1 MFELFFSAVIFG
13 QKHSNFFSIQIL
25 SRKEFFALPRLTN
38 KTFFKAS
45 KFFEE
50 TVAVATLDHGDGD
63 VIGRHVRHE
72 DSVLVVLNL
81 CAPKI
86 WRVPLSV
93 LVHLLGLV
101 LRVGLDD
108 LRRRH
113 DKLFLAELLQSDF
126 RIPLQLLVGGGV
138 VAAAGGGGGLRQR
151 SHVLVRVRVTRIF
164 V

>member
-1 MFELFFSAVIFG
+1 MFELFFSPQSHFRPKAFELFFD
-13 QKHSNFFSIQIL
+13 SNFVTERIFRTS
-25 SRKEFFALPRLTN
+25 
-38 KTFFKAS
+38 TFFEQNFS

-50 TVAVATLDHGDGD
+50 AVAVATLDHGDGD

-101 LRVGLDD
+101 LRVGHDN

-113 DKLFLAELLQSDF
+113 DKLFLAELLQRDF

-138 VAAAGGGGGLRQR
+138 VAAAGGGGFRQR
-151 SHVLVRVRVTRIF
+151 SHVLVRVGVTRIF